1 MLPPKLSIPEENLCP
16 LFMNLL
22 DNALEAAGQAE
33 EGNRFIHLRTY
44 IRSGFLAVLCEN
56 GCNGC
61 LSTDQ
66 NGRLPSNCQ
75 RKQKINEN
83 SGEVLLS
90 FPLFYCLLP
99 LYFRFILLPGGL
111 SEQSWLPA
119 LPLFQ

>member
-1 MLPPKLSIPEENLCP
+1 MHPVYEPS
-16 LFMNLL
+16 
-22 DNALEAAGQAE
+22 GQRSGSRRTGE

-44 IRSGFLAVLCEN
+44 ICRGFLAVLCEN

-99 LYFRFILLPGGL
+99 LYFRFILLTGGL